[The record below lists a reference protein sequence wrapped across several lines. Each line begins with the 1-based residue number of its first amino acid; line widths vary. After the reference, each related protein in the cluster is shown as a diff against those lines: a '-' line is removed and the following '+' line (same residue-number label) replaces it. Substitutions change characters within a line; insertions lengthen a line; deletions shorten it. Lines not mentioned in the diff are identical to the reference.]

1 MVGIGALVPAAGST
15 SAQEVI
21 IRQAPPPP
29 PPPMPFGQA
38 RDASEEKP
46 GRGVVRGRVVAA
58 DTGAP
63 IRKAIVRM
71 AGSEIRG
78 GRVASTD
85 TEGRYEFREIPAGR
99 FNLTV
104 SKGGFVNL
112 QYGQRRPFEPGKPL
126 DLADGQM
133 LEKID
138 FSLPRGSAIT
148 GRVVDEYGEPVAE
161 AMVQAM
167 RYQYVGGRRRLAPT
181 GRMGQTNDLGQYRIY
196 GLPPGDYYVS
206 AQLRSVQIMSAS
218 MMGGGLGSHDSTG
231 YASTYFPGTGNVNE
245 AQRLTI
251 GLGQEAMNIDFPLLP
266 VRTAKVAGIVFDS
279 EGKPVPN
286 AMIMMMQTQG
296 GGGAMFILGA
306 SASRTGKDGTF
317 SMSNVAPGDYT
328 LQVRAAPSVTQRSE
342 GGGETVV
349 MTTVITADGGMASS
363 GPDMEYATVPL
374 SVGGEDITGLAIV
387 MSKGSRLTGRVVF
400 EGNTPP
406 RSQWE
411 SLRITAMN
419 PEPDFTPFGGGG
431 AGVVKEDGTFE
442 VRGLS
447 GSRLVRP
454 AALPSGWTLKSVTL
468 GGADV
473 TDTPIEFK
481 GSDEVSGLEIVL
493 SPQVSQVLGG
503 VTDER
508 AQPIKD
514 YTVIVFA
521 ANSARWGF
529 QSRFIQS
536 ARPDQDGKFK
546 IQGLPAEEYLAIAV
560 DYVQAGE
567 WQDPE
572 FLERVKSRATSFTLA
587 DGETKGL
594 DLKLTV
600 VQ

>member
-1 MVGIGALVPAAGST
+1 
-15 SAQEVI
+15 
-21 IRQAPPPP
+21 
-29 PPPMPFGQA
+29 
-38 RDASEEKP
+38 
-46 GRGVVRGRVVAA
+46 
-58 DTGAP
+58 
-63 IRKAIVRM
+63 
-71 AGSEIRG
+71 
-78 GRVASTD
+78 
-85 TEGRYEFREIPAGR
+85 
-99 FNLTV
+99 
-104 SKGGFVNL
+104 
-112 QYGQRRPFEPGKPL
+112 
-126 DLADGQM
+126 
-133 LEKID
+133 
-138 FSLPRGSAIT
+138 
-148 GRVVDEYGEPVAE
+148 
-161 AMVQAM
+161 
-167 RYQYVGGRRRLAPT
+167 
-181 GRMGQTNDLGQYRIY
+181 
-196 GLPPGDYYVS
+196 
-206 AQLRSVQIMSAS
+206 
-218 MMGGGLGSHDSTG
+218 
-231 YASTYFPGTGNVNE
+231 
-245 AQRLTI
+245 
-251 GLGQEAMNIDFPLLP
+251 
-266 VRTAKVAGIVFDS
+266 
-279 EGKPVPN
+279 
-286 AMIMMMQTQG
+286 
-296 GGGAMFILGA
+296 
-306 SASRTGKDGTF
+306 
-317 SMSNVAPGDYT
+317 
-328 LQVRAAPSVTQRSE
+328 
-342 GGGETVV
+342 
-349 MTTVITADGGMASS
+349 
-363 GPDMEYATVPL
+363 
-374 SVGGEDITGLAIV
+374 
-387 MSKGSRLTGRVVF
+387 
-400 EGNTPP
+400 
-406 RSQWE
+406 
-411 SLRITAMN
+411 MN

-594 DLKLTV
+594 DLKLTIV
-600 VQ
+600 P